1 MSVYAD
7 EIARRETEL
16 ADLEEHRRKTEALAN
31 RPAELRN
38 EIEALHRQ
46 EQEQRGAAET
56 RYLNSH
62 GPFVEA
68 RDEALALLPKL
79 ADAIEKARDTY
90 AEVDAAYRVLV
101 NLGVEP
107 TTPKPERT
115 DLIAMRDRDVQ
126 REFERLSAA
135 VGSRW

>member
-1 MSVYAD
+1 VSAYA
-7 EIARRETEL
+7 EQIAQREAEL
-16 ADLEEHRRKTEALAN
+16 AELDAFRRKQEALAN
-31 RPAELRN
+31 RPAELRD
-38 EIEALHRQ
+38 EIDALRRQ
-46 EQEQRGAAET
+46 EVEQVGAAEA

-62 GPFVEA
+62 APFIEA
-68 RDEALALLPKL
+68 RDEALAQLTKL

-107 TTPKPERT
+107 ETPKPERS
-115 DLIAMRDRDVQ
+115 DMLAMRDRELH
-126 REFERLSAA
+126 REFERLTEA